1 MSAEQGAQS
10 TLSPPPLA
18 HHASSNTTAAD
29 GATSS
34 SLTPPG
40 VSRTSSDSPD
50 RTVVDLQLERHESR
64 FQKELRKWE
73 RAEEAPFEPLAQAQT
88 QKEGPGGAE
97 IKLSQKR
104 KWFLLFVFS
113 VAQVRRPPQSH
124 GRQTRFTR
132 LIGETHW
139 RVDE

>member
-18 HHASSNTTAAD
+18 HHTSSNTTATAAD
-29 GATSS
+29 GSPSS

-40 VSRTSSDSPD
+40 VSRTSTDSPD

-64 FQKELRKWE
+64 FQKGLHKWE
-73 RAEEAPFEPLAQAQT
+73 RAEEAPFEPLARAQT
-88 QKEGPGGAE
+88 DKEGPGGAE

-113 VAQVRRPPQSH
+113 VAQVSAPSTTHH
-124 GRQTRFTR
+124 G
-132 LIGETHW
+132 
-139 RVDE
+139 

>member
-29 GATSS
+29 
-34 SLTPPG
+34 
-40 VSRTSSDSPD
+40 SDSPD

-113 VAQVRRPPQSH
+113 VAQVSRPPQSH